1 MITIDTRNIK
11 QLEEF
16 FDEQA
21 TRDQRRIFIASYRRA
36 AKPLVAAAKLRV
48 PRRRGKLMQSIGT
61 MDARNEIAILVGA
74 MRPKGAHGH
83 LVEDGTVERSYVTKR
98 GKIHRTGRMP
108 AFGFMRRAYEA
119 TEAQMFQTI
128 ANDWYEQ
135 IGVAIKRANSKMR

>member
-11 QLEEF
+11 ELEDF

-36 AKPLVAAAKLRV
+36 AKPLVAAAKMRV
-48 PRRRGKLMQSIGT
+48 QRQRGKLAQSIGT

-98 GKIHRTGRMP
+98 GKTHRTGRMP
-108 AFGFMRRAYEA
+108 AFGFMRRSYEA
-119 TEAQMFQTI
+119 TEAQIFQTI
-128 ANDWYEQ
+128 ADDWYEQ
-135 IGVAIKRANSKMR
+135 IGVAIKRANSKMK